1 MRVGIDIDNT
11 SIDYSLSFTRKAQD
25 LTGVSL
31 PRNMSK
37 RDVQSFVVKTRGEE
51 LWTQIQGSVYSESPL
66 KAEVSEGLREFL
78 AIANIQQAS
87 VVFVSH
93 KTRFPIVGPKVDL
106 RKPVL
111 DFMRLEK
118 LIEPAPNNS
127 KVVFCESPNEKLE
140 VIRESN
146 FDFFIDDLVSIID
159 KIPLSTQAVHYM
171 CDCRHSPPLGHLAA
185 IDWNSIGQHIF
196 GQVESG

>member
-1 MRVGIDIDNT
+1 MRIGIDIDNT
-11 SIDYSLSFTRKAQD
+11 SIDYSLSFTRKAEN

-51 LWTQIQGSVYSESPL
+51 LWTRIQGSVYSESPL
-66 KAEVSEGLREFL
+66 NAEVSEGLREFL
-78 AIANIQQAS
+78 AIAKIQEAE

-111 DFMRLEK
+111 DFMKLEK
-118 LIEPAPNNS
+118 LIEPALNKSN
-127 KVVFCESPNEKLE
+127 VIFCESPNEKLE

-146 FDFFIDDLVSIID
+146 FNFFIDDLVSIID
-159 KIPLSTQAVHYM
+159 KIPLSTQAVHYK
-171 CDCRHSPPLGHLAA
+171 CDCRHSPPPGHVPAR
-185 IDWNSIGQHIF
+185 DWDAIGQHIF